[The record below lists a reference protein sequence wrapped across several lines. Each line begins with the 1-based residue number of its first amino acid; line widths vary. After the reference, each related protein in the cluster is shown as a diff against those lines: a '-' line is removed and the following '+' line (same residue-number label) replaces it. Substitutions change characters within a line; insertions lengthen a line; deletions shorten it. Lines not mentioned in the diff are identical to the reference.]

1 MEGILTAVGGI
12 NRLLIYFGGAVA
24 TIFIAW
30 AGFQYMMAAGDP
42 QRQGVARNALIGAV
56 VGVVIMG
63 LAFLVP
69 PLLSQ
74 EVIEP
79 AGGEALL
86 TEMPG
91 INCDG
96 QLQALLINTTTA
108 NNKAR
113 VEALVDFL
121 QGRNRENC
129 GAEMWDPEIAS
140 AVHGSC
146 TAPTGFVSSG
156 VFQGWTFP
164 QALKLSG
171 NAFPGGTGHVV
182 RRSRGDIIVHFD
194 KDHPPADGAHCWVYH
209 SRLGSWQSV
218 AGT

>member
-30 AGFQYMMAAGDP
+30 AGFQWMIAAGDM
-42 QRQGVARNALIGAV
+42 QKQAQARNALIGAV

-91 INCDG
+91 INCDA
-96 QLQALLINTTTA
+96 QLQSLLINTTTA
-108 NNKAR
+108 NSAAR
-113 VEALVDFL
+113 VHALVDFL

-129 GAEMWDPEIAS
+129 GPDLWDPGVPAS
-140 AVHGSC
+140 
-146 TAPTGFVSSG
+146 VSGTSNCRAWDSG
-156 VFQGWTFP
+156 NDGVLGGWTFP
-164 QALKLSG
+164 NDLKA
-171 NAFPGGTGHVV
+171 NGGGLPTATV
-182 RRSRGDIIVHFD
+182 RRSSRGSIILHFEAT
-194 KDHPPADGAHCWVYH
+194 KKPADGAWCWIYH
-209 SRLGSWQSV
+209 ARLGSWQSMT
-218 AGT
+218 GT